1 MGAERNLIKT
11 PYYSP
16 GQGFGTELMYHALQ
30 SQYVF
35 IHDAIDELITCGES
49 EIAAANIRITIN
61 RLTAFRFGGMTGFQQ
76 QFQVLNFF
84 YSSPLCVCVCVCVCI
99 TMS

>member
-1 MGAERNLIKT
+1 
-11 PYYSP
+11 
-16 GQGFGTELMYHALQ
+16 MYHVLQ

-61 RLTAFRFGGMTGFQQ
+61 RLTAFGVGGMTGFQQ
-76 QFQVLNFF
+76 QFQVLIF
-84 YSSPLCVCVCVCVCI
+84 L
-99 TMS
+99 